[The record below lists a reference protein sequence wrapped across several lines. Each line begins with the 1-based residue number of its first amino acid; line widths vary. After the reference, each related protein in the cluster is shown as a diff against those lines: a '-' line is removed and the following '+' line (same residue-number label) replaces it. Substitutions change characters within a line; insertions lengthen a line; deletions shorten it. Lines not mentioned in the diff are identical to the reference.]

1 MENLNLKNQ
10 TNKKQNK
17 NNLKSTQYQRKNFS
31 GKKYTGKDFKLFL
44 IMKKLTITDCM
55 CIPHKSH
62 YSEDNP
68 IIIKLELHFG
78 YKLKQHSQNTCNCNV
93 LPLVS
98 EKSEVLL
105 HYKKVF

>member
-1 MENLNLKNQ
+1 MENLNLKKTKQ
-10 TNKKQNK
+10 TKNKTK
-17 NNLKSTQYQRKNFS
+17 NLKS

-62 YSEDNP
+62 YSENNP

-93 LPLVS
+93 LPFVS
-98 EKSEVLL
+98 GKSEVLL
-105 HYKKVF
+105 HNKKVF